1 MLKLV
6 KKNFQGLRKKPG
18 WKISHYT
25 GEKNPLRKTQKAVK
39 AKKQNNFRSKKE
51 KKPEKTKKPLT
62 KAVLSAMKGIPRAK
76 GETHYNVPDNYAIA
90 RKKMTLQDKINEMA
104 SEEKRLKQLALIKLK
119 KPGSERKERMRNEL
133 AVLRKKLEKT
143 NSSRDRFNL
152 QMEIEKYERLLS
164 KR

>member
-25 GEKNPLRKTQKAVK
+25 GEKNPLRKPQKAIKVK
-39 AKKQNNFRSKKE
+39 KKIISAQKKKE
-51 KKPEKTKKPLT
+51 KPEKTKKPLT

-143 NSSRDRFNL
+143 NSFYKKFNL
-152 QMEIEKYERLLS
+152 GIEIEKYERLLS